1 MSYYD
6 SSYFNNPTVTTVTS
20 NITGQLIW
28 TIIAIVISI
37 VGGIALYFTIFS
49 KKNDEKY
56 KGVMAVL
63 YNLVHFKYFV
73 IDDIFRILYI
83 ISVLFITLYSFSFIG
98 KWQFLVILLGG
109 NLLLR
114 ISYEFMMLFMEL
126 CHNVRNI
133 SNKTKK

>member
-1 MSYYD
+1 
-6 SSYFNNPTVTTVTS
+6 
-20 NITGQLIW
+20 
-28 TIIAIVISI
+28 
-37 VGGIALYFTIFS
+37 
-49 KKNDEKY
+49 
-56 KGVMAVL
+56 MAVL

>member
-98 KWQFLVILLGG
+98 KWQFLVILVGG